1 MILCF
6 IFVVG
11 FLVCPHQLGAEG
23 ATDLWKLALQD
34 GYVLSLFRDEYLLIH
49 LLYSALVRKYRKVIQ
64 NYHLKF
70 LGGFDAAQM
79 REIVMV
85 YYIYIYKAFIT

>member
-1 MILCF
+1 MILCS

-49 LLYSALVRKYRKVIQ
+49 SVFE
-64 NYHLKF
+64 KF
-70 LGGFDAAQM
+70 LQELKTKELVTNILIISL
-79 REIVMV
+79 RSLINE
-85 YYIYIYKAFIT
+85 KPSTL

>member
-1 MILCF
+1 MF
-6 IFVVG
+6 FFYFVVG

-49 LLYSALVRKYRKVIQ
+49 SVFE
-64 NYHLKF
+64 KF
-70 LGGFDAAQM
+70 LQELKTKELVTNIWILVIINQ
-79 REIVMV
+79 RETF
-85 YYIYIYKAFIT
+85 YIINV